1 MQFKV
6 RELLIAIDYILYIG
20 VVLMLLLHVSRPTSR
35 FRPAPLN
42 TIELQKRASK
52 FLHMN
57 SETTMKVYIY
67 WDWILR
73 LVDM

>member
-1 MQFKV
+1 
-6 RELLIAIDYILYIG
+6 
-20 VVLMLLLHVSRPTSR
+20 MLLLHPSRPTSR

-67 WDWILR
+67 
-73 LVDM
+73 